1 MASSTSS
8 PLGRL
13 SNKVAIVTGSS
24 SGIGRAIALAYFRE
38 GAKVVCADIRPSARP
53 EVDHETLATTLEILQ
68 NEGDKDRSIFVL
80 TDVSNRKDVETL
92 VEQAAKHFGRL
103 DMYVSLPRVLLEPLT
118 TPTMCLQNCQQCRYC
133 SSAFCDTRDIG
144 R

>member
-1 MASSTSS
+1 MTSSTSL
-8 PLGRL
+8 PFGRL

-38 GAKVVCADIRPSARP
+38 GAKVVCADIKPSARP
-53 EVDHETLATTLEILQ
+53 EIDHETSATTFEILQ

-80 TDVSNRKDVETL
+80 TDVSNGKDMEML
-92 VEQAAKHFGRL
+92 VEQSVKHFGRL
-103 DMYVSLPRVLLEPLT
+103 DMYVSILRVLLEPLT
-118 TPTMCLQNCQQCRYC
+118 RCLQNCQQCRCC
-133 SSAFCDTRDIG
+133 SSGFLDTRDIG